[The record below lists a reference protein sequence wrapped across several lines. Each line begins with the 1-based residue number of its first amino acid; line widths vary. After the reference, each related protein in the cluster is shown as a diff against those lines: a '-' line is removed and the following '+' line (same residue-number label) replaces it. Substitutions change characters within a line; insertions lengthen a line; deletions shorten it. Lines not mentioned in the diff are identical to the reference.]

1 MAGLGD
7 TLRGLSPA
15 WTDSRDGAGRMLETA
30 VFGHNPGGLAMRSYV
45 PEGLGPG
52 AALVVVLHG
61 CTQDAEA
68 HAAAAG
74 WLDLADRFGFAVL
87 APQQAPANNANR
99 CFNWFEPGDTRR
111 GAGEPASIQAMVQHM
126 QAEHRLDPARTFIS
140 GLSAGGAMAAVML
153 STYPEVFAAGAVVAG
168 LPYGVAAGVQEA
180 LAAMRGGCPLSTDE
194 LVGRV
199 TRAAPQPM
207 KRPRLIIWHG
217 DADHTVN
224 CLSSDALARQW
235 SGLHGLAPAPDVL
248 DALPGR
254 RRARWLAP
262 DGEIRVEQH
271 MVHGLGH
278 GTPLATQGGDAH
290 GFAAPFML
298 EAGVSSSLLT
308 AQFWGLAPESQ
319 EEPPHAL
326 AHERLGGQRSGALEG
341 RGADLAARALA
352 STARHAPP
360 GVQEVIAKALAAAGL
375 RR

>member
-7 TLRGLSPA
+7 TLRGLSRA
-15 WTDSRDGAGRMLETA
+15 RTDDRDGAGEMSETIS
-30 VFGHNPGGLAMRSYV
+30 FGRNPGGLVMRSYV
-45 PEGLGPG
+45 PEGLEPG
-52 AALVVVLHG
+52 APLVVVLHG

-68 HAAAAG
+68 HAGAAG
-74 WLDLADRFGFAVL
+74 WLSLADRLGFAVL
-87 APQQAPANNANR
+87 APQQVAANNANR
-99 CFNWFEPGDTRR
+99 CFSWFKPGDTRR
-111 GAGEPASIQAMVQHM
+111 GAREPASIHAMVEHM
-126 QAEHRLDPARTFIS
+126 QSTHRLDPARVFIS
-140 GLSAGGAMAAVML
+140 GLSAGGAMTAVML

-168 LPYGVAAGVQEA
+168 LPYGVAAGLQEA
-180 LAAMRGGCPLSTDE
+180 LAAMRGGCSLSTEE

-207 KRPRLIIWHG
+207 KLPRLIIWHG

-235 SGLHGLAPAPDVL
+235 SGVHGLAPAPDVL

-271 MVHGLGH
+271 TVHGFGH
-278 GTPLATQGGDAH
+278 GTPLATGGGDAH
-290 GFAAPFML
+290 GFTAPFML
-298 EAGVSSSLLT
+298 EAGVSSSLVT

-319 EEPPHAL
+319 EEVPHAL
-326 AHERLGGQRSGALEG
+326 SHERLGEPPSGARQG
-341 RGADLAARALA
+341 PAGDLAARVLA
-352 STARHAPP
+352 CTARHVPP